1 MSQAGFQTGP
11 TCREAG
17 SSSEKEVL
25 LSSPNRDNDN
35 GADLYG
41 TR

>member
-17 SSSEKEVL
+17 SSSEKEVV
-25 LSSPNRDNDN
+25 LSSPNRDRDK
-35 GADLYG
+35 GADLYD

>member
-17 SSSEKEVL
+17 NSSEKEVV

-35 GADLYG
+35 GADLNN